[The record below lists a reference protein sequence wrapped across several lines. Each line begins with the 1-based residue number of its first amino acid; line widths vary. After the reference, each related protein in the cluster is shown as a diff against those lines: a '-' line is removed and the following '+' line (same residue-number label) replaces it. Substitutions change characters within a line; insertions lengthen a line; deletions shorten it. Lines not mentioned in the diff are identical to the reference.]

1 MINRSNLDAALTI
14 ARVNFADSMR
24 QPATVALDVYMAS
37 GLYELVD
44 AGRWASLTFNPRGRQ
59 TIVVDLPGDRSVT
72 LTHEGRRW
80 EAMVHGPTNDALY
93 QQIRD
98 VLNKEEAVSA
108 LHLWRY
114 LTDDEALTLAT
125 ALTTF

>member
-1 MINRSNLDAALTI
+1 MSNLNAALTI

-37 GLYELVD
+37 GLAELVD
-44 AGRWASLTFNPRGRQ
+44 TERWASLTFLPGGTQ
-59 TIVVDLPGDRSVT
+59 TILVELPGGRTAT
-72 LTHEGRRW
+72 LAHAHRKWTAR
-80 EAMVHGPTNDALY
+80 AYGPIDDALY

-98 VLNKEEAVSA
+98 VLNKEEAVRA